1 MAKVKD
7 SVWLIFGKAVKL
19 YFANI
24 ISFLKYMTFPV
35 LGQFFGLLIVF
46 GALFLY
52 ADNLPKF
59 LVKNSVFDNFSMI
72 FIILLI
78 VILPGFL
85 LFAKAFWDYL
95 VAYGAVNSMLD
106 GLMKSGKV
114 YDFPAHTEVITR
126 KSGKYILLWSLIG
139 LLSII
144 AFFPLFWVVGFI
156 MFIYFIL
163 VFQVFVY
170 EPTKSIFGCFKK
182 SVEIIKGNFART
194 LGLCTLVA
202 ILTYFLIPEGILFLL
217 EKTNV
222 LKFISAPFAGWM
234 EQLPL
239 NEINAWFASIHVPF
253 HLVPNGLSQKVISL
267 VLSCI
272 IFSYLLPLRVIC
284 WALWYK
290 NLCVPEAQIDKNLL
304 DRAEGKK

>member
-1 MAKVKD
+1 
-7 SVWLIFGKAVKL
+7 
-19 YFANI
+19 
-24 ISFLKYMTFPV
+24 
-35 LGQFFGLLIVF
+35 
-46 GALFLY
+46 
-52 ADNLPKF
+52 
-59 LVKNSVFDNFSMI
+59 MI

-126 KSGKYILLWSLIG
+126 KSGKYIFLWALIG

-144 AFFPLFWVVGFI
+144 AYFPLFWVIGFI

-170 EPTKSIFGCFKK
+170 EPTKSVFGCFKK

-202 ILTYFLIPEGILFLL
+202 ALTYFLIPEGILILL
-217 EKTNV
+217 EKSSFDNHTI
-222 LKFISAPFAGWM
+222 KFFSFIFFSF
-234 EQLPL
+234 L
-239 NEINAWFASIHVPF
+239 NTASVSSHPTAVVTWVIFCGF
-253 HLVPNGLSQKVISL
+253 H
-267 VLSCI
+267 
-272 IFSYLLPLRVIC
+272 F
-284 WALWYK
+284 W
-290 NLCVPEAQIDKNLL
+290 
-304 DRAEGKK
+304 